1 MDVRFGK
8 GDGCAEERAGM
19 LVIGTI
25 PTLVAGWTREASM
38 CRGQDRQEEEVEEEK
53 VERARRAE
61 EQCWFD
67 GVDGALLVATAM
79 VRWRW
84 C

>member
-1 MDVRFGK
+1 MIV
-8 GDGCAEERAGM
+8 M
-19 LVIGTI
+19 LLRCKKRVS
-25 PTLVAGWTREASM
+25 AAKNTRRRICS
-38 CRGQDRQEEEVEEEK
+38 REVCEEEK

-84 C
+84 CERGNGGR

>member
-1 MDVRFGK
+1 MR
-8 GDGCAEERAGM
+8 R
-19 LVIGTI
+19 
-25 PTLVAGWTREASM
+25 R
-38 CRGQDRQEEEVEEEK
+38 EEEK

-84 C
+84 CERGNGGR